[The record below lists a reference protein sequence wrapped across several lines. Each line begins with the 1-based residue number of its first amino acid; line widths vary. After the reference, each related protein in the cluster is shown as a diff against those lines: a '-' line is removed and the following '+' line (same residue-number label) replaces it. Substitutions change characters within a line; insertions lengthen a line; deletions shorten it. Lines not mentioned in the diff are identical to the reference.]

1 MKLGKWL
8 LILSFVLVA
17 CVGSYYTQYQIKKL
31 ELASKRIDYKLLQAI
46 VVLEQKVKFLSKKK
60 TYY

>member
-46 VVLEQKVKFLSKKK
+46 IVLEQKVKFLSRER
-60 TYY
+60 TY

>member
-17 CVGSYYTQYQIKKL
+17 CVGNYYTQYQVKKL

-46 VVLEQKVKFLSKKK
+46 VVLEQKVKFLSRER
-60 TYY
+60 TY

>member
-46 VVLEQKVKFLSKKK
+46 VVLEQKVKFLSRER
-60 TYY
+60 TY

>member
-46 VVLEQKVKFLSKKK
+46 VVLEQKVKFLSKA
-60 TYY
+60 YY

>member
-8 LILSFVLVA
+8 LILSVVLVVCA
-17 CVGSYYTQYQIKKL
+17 GNYYTQYQIKKL

-46 VVLEQKVKFLSKKK
+46 VVLEQKVKFLSRER
-60 TYY
+60 TY

>member
-8 LILSFVLVA
+8 LILSVVLVA
-17 CVGSYYTQYQIKKL
+17 CAGNYYTQYQVKKL

-46 VVLEQKVKFLSKKK
+46 VVLEQRVKFLSRER

>member
-31 ELASKRIDYKLLQAI
+31 ELASKRIDYNLLQAI
-46 VVLEQKVKFLSKKK
+46 VVLEQKVKFLSRER
-60 TYY
+60 TY